1 MWAHRAYFSSLSIE
15 VGAAAEQPSGV
26 TEQSLPRTDLSIQKL
41 AVFMYR
47 DEKLLFYDLFIKGL
61 IEN

>member
-1 MWAHRAYFSSLSIE
+1 MSIE

-26 TEQSLPRTDLSIQKL
+26 TEQSLPRIDLSIQKL

-47 DEKLLFYDLFIKGL
+47 DEKLLFYDLFIKGF
-61 IEN
+61 IKN